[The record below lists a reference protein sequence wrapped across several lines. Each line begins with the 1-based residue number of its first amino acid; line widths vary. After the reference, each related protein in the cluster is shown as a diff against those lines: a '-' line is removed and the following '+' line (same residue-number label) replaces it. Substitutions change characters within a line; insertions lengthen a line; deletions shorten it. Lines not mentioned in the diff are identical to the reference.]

1 MNASAKKKS
10 SKAVG
15 SIVAGVAVIMAGLT
29 YGAIHFLLNDEGPKR
44 RRQVQ
49 MVTLV
54 KPPPPPVIKEK
65 PPEPEVQKKEEIVEP
80 EQAPPPE
87 DNNQAQDQPPP
98 GDLGVDADGSGGGDG
113 FGLVGRKGGQALI
126 GNGGDRTLMQR
137 YGWYTRMIQEE
148 IRKKINEHMA
158 KNGGIPEGDHKAL
171 IEIVIDSQ
179 GRVVDFQLQQ
189 SSGSSHMDEALK
201 QTLAGI
207 RVSEEPPE
215 GMPRS
220 IRLKVSSKG

>member
-1 MNASAKKKS
+1 VIASAKKRS
-10 SKAVG
+10 SKAVW
-15 SIVAGVAVIMAGLT
+15 SIVAGVAVIMAGLA

-54 KPPPPPVIKEK
+54 KPPPPPVVKEK

-80 EQAPPPE
+80 EKAPEETEQTPDE
-87 DNNQAQDQPPP
+87 PPP
-98 GDLGVDADGSGGGDG
+98 GQDLGVDAEGSGSGDG

-126 GNGGDRTLMQR
+126 GSSGDRTLMQR
-137 YGWYTRMIQEE
+137 YAWYTRMIQEE

-158 KNGGIPEGDHKAL
+158 RNGGIPEGEHKAL
-171 IEIVIDSQ
+171 VEIVLDAQ
-179 GRVVDFQLQQ
+179 GRVVDFQLRQ
-189 SSGSSHMDEALK
+189 SSGNSHMDEALK

-207 RVSEEPPE
+207 RVNEEPPE

>member
-1 MNASAKKKS
+1 MNASTKKKS
-10 SKAVG
+10 SKAIWP
-15 SIVAGVAVIMAGLT
+15 IVAGVVVVMGGLA
-29 YGAIHFLLNDEGPKR
+29 YCAMHVLLDSQGLKS

-54 KPPPPPVIKEK
+54 KPPPPPIVKEK

-87 DNNQAQDQPPP
+87 DSQAQNEPPP
-98 GDLGVDADGSGGGDG
+98 GDLGVDADGSGSGDG

-126 GNGGDRTLMQR
+126 GSGGDRTLMQR
-137 YGWYTRMIQEE
+137 YAWYTRMLQDE

-158 KNGGIPEGDHKAL
+158 KNGGVPEGDHKAL

-179 GRVVDFQLQQ
+179 GRVVDFKLQQ
-189 SSGSSHMDEALK
+189 PSGNSHMDEALK

-207 RVSEEPPE
+207 RVSEEPPD

-220 IRLKVSSKG
+220 ILLKVSSKG